1 MIEDEFIA
9 IYMFIAVGM
18 GAALAAVNRWPAV
31 LAIFVLGIVELQLE
45 TDLRMVVFGFQ
56 VSPSDLLAAMLAL
69 AGGWRFL
76 AKPGH
81 DVFDV
86 AALAFLTICVLFF
99 VRGAAT
105 YGLEASANGFRHYFY
120 LSSAIFLLV
129 SYPWPKSACDTL
141 VRFVFVAGVALTG
154 LALVFWTFPEFD
166 LAAIRPTTA
175 RLYEAQ
181 RVLPANCALL
191 MAQAGLIALTL
202 WLRGRL
208 SPGIQLSCVVIL
220 PVMLFLYHR
229 SVWTTLAVTVLMLT
243 LVNWR
248 VAWRVLF
255 PAGGVAFFFALILF
269 FGVGFGREDFFAEI
283 GSAVSEPLSGQSTLD
298 WRVEG
303 WQILARRAIAQ
314 GPVTWLFG
322 SGFGVGYERYIGNS
336 LIVNSPHNFYIET
349 FIIGGAI
356 LVVAWLALPLLA
368 LRGLA
373 RGEVAEGLLADRNLA
388 LAWLTMIIVYGIPY
402 SPSPEQSVLIVMAI
416 GMARRAAIPVR
427 AQARTA

>member
-9 IYMFIAVGM
+9 IYMFVAVGL

-31 LAIFVLGIVELQLE
+31 LAVFVLGIVELQLE

-56 VSPSDLLAAMLAL
+56 VSPSDLLASMLAL

-86 AALAFLTICVLFF
+86 AALAFLVVCVLFF
-99 VRGAAT
+99 VRGAAV
-105 YGLEASANGFRHYFY
+105 YGLEPAANGFRHYFY

-129 SYPWPKSACDTL
+129 SFPWPERACDVL
-141 VRFVFVAGVALTG
+141 VRFVLVAGVALAG
-154 LALVFWTFPEFD
+154 LALTFWIFPEFD
-166 LAAIRPTTA
+166 LATIRPTAA

-191 MAQAGLIALTL
+191 MAQAGLVGLTL
-202 WLRGRL
+202 WMRGRL
-208 SPGIQLSCVVIL
+208 SPGIQFSCIVIL

-229 SVWTTLAVTVLMLT
+229 SVWTALAVAILVLAF
-243 LVNWR
+243 VNWR
-248 VAWRVLF
+248 AAWRVLL
-255 PAGGVAFFFALILF
+255 PAAGLAFAFTLILF

-283 GSAVSEPLSGQSTLD
+283 GTAVREPLSGQSTLD

-303 WQILARRAIAQ
+303 WQILARRAVAQ

-322 SGFGVGYERYIGNS
+322 SGFGVGYERYIGNN
-336 LIVNSPHNFYIET
+336 LVVQSPHNFYIET
-349 FIIGGAI
+349 FIIGGVI

-373 RGEVAEGLLADRNLA
+373 RGEVAEGALADRNLA
-388 LAWLTMIIVYGIPY
+388 LAWLTMILVYGIPY
-402 SPSPEQSVLIVMAI
+402 SPSPEQSVLIVLAI
-416 GMARRAAIPVR
+416 GMARRATIPVR
-427 AQARTA
+427 VQARTA